1 MAQRWVLV
9 HEGSVY
15 DLPSQAVARFMQRRI
30 SRARSSGEALLLRIP
45 VPGSVD
51 VVTVVVDA
59 STGVSVRSRR
69 YS

>member
-9 HEGSVY
+9 HEDSDY
-15 DLPSQAVARFMQRRI
+15 ELPSQAVARFVQRRI
-30 SRARSSGEALLLRIP
+30 SRARSSGEAVPVCLS

-51 VVTVVVDA
+51 VVTVVIDA
-59 STGVSVRSRR
+59 STRVSVSAHR

>member
-9 HEGSVY
+9 HDGSVY
-15 DLPSQAVARFMQRRI
+15 ELPSQAVARFMQRRI
-30 SRARSSGEALLLRIP
+30 SRARSSGEALPLRVP

-51 VVTVVVDA
+51 VVTLLVDA
-59 STGVSVRSRR
+59 STRVSVRPRR